1 MVAKSDKLA
10 VAGAGVSVCVTPPTL
25 MVNVLKSLTEELV
38 PKATLDMKAV
48 EATAGNVEVPVV
60 APAAPALAVKAK
72 AEIDLPDVELKLKA
86 PLTTFT

>member
-1 MVAKSDKLA
+1 
-10 VAGAGVSVCVTPPTL
+10 